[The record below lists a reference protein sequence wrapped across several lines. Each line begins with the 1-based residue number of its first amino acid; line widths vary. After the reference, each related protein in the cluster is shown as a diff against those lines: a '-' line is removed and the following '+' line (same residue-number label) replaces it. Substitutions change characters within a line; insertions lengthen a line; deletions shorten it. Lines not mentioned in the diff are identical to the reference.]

1 MKEEQLKTIK
11 DTIKSIIEGH
21 IDNQLNYE
29 WEGSDFIERLKDEL
43 PNELGDIEITQIEG
57 EMIEFD
63 NELYQK
69 FLNHIT
75 QYIYLTLIFKQ

>member
-1 MKEEQLKTIK
+1 MKEEQLKIIK